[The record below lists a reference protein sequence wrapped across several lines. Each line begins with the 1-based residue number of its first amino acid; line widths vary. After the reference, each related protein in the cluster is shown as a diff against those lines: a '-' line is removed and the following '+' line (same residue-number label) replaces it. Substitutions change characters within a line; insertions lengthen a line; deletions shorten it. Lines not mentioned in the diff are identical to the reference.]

1 MREILFRG
9 KRRDNGKWVEGSL
22 AASNGVINIGRAYI
36 LPSFTNLYS
45 DRFSEARIGNF
56 IEVYPNTV
64 GQYTGLCDKNGKKIF
79 EGDIVEYNTFND
91 FDCYSIVGFG
101 EYPQDGSSGEY
112 NARMCT
118 GWFVKVSNFTCPDW
132 ADSEDEPW
140 MFFSEYLSWQN
151 LLEIASDC
159 EVIGNIHDNIDLVR

>member
-1 MREILFRG
+1 MREILFCG
-9 KRRDNGKWVEGSL
+9 KRIDNGEWVEGSL

-79 EGDIVEYNTFND
+79 EGDIVRALEEGEVIGY
-91 FDCYSIVGFG
+91 CEIKFG
-101 EYPQDGSSGEY
+101 EYSVGHVGFYADWYAG
-112 NARMCT
+112 RMAKYFRNDLGHWT
-118 GWFVKVSNFTCPDW
+118 THKT
-132 ADSEDEPW
+132 
-140 MFFSEYLSWQN
+140 
-151 LLEIASDC
+151 I
-159 EVIGNIHDNIDLVR
+159 EVIGNRADNKELLEVDNG